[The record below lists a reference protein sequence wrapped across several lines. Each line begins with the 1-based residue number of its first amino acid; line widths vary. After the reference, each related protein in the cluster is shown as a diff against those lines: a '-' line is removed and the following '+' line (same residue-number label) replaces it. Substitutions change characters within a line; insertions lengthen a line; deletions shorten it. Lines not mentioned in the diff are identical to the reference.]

1 MNNEVRK
8 VSSMQQAQSVSW
20 KAVRLTTN
28 SIQSK
33 ATKKYTCNLGKTPAL
48 CNMDR
53 FAQISANVSI
63 LQGDQMQT
71 EVEPAMTVRDVAA
84 FLNVDE
90 KTIYRLVTKGELPG
104 FKVLGSWRFQRSDLE
119 AWIESRKQKPKS
131 LTPSNL
137 IA

>member
-1 MNNEVRK
+1 MNKEVRE
-8 VSSMQQAQSVSW
+8 VISMQQAQSVSW
-20 KAVRLTTN
+20 KTVRLTTN

-33 ATKKYTCNLGKTPAL
+33 ANKKYTCSLGKTRAWS
-48 CNMDR
+48 NMDR
-53 FAQISANVSI
+53 FTQISANVSI

-90 KTIYRLVTKGELPG
+90 KTIYRLVTRGELPG
-104 FKVLGSWRFQRSDLE
+104 FKVLGSWRFQRHDLDE
-119 AWIESRKQKPKS
+119 WIESRKQKPKS
-131 LTPSNL
+131 QTPLNL